1 MHWPVD
7 LNNSLL
13 KLAQYLLSICTT
25 QNAIFVTEINSI
37 IPCSGPRDWAKIN
50 WSLLHNIQISFQAG
64 RTRIGLFHTV
74 LWPVMWSVSVSQ
86 LLFRSRDAHSPI
98 GAGRTEGEGKAGEA
112 AAVASRAADP
122 SDGRTL
128 GEHSRTDGL
137 ALSIGSEGAER
148 ARDLE
153 VCSKDGLHR
162 SPSNLNL
169 VFF

>member
-37 IPCSGPRDWAKIN
+37 IPCSGPHDWAKIN
-50 WSLLHNIQISFQAG
+50 WKLLHNIQISFQAG

-74 LWPVMWSVSVSQ
+74 LWPVMWSVSASQ
-86 LLFRSRDAHSPI
+86 LLFRSRDAHTPI
-98 GAGRTEGEGKAGEA
+98 GRTEGEGKAGEA

-122 SDGRTL
+122 SDGRTD
-128 GEHSRTDGL
+128 GRWGSTVGRTEWHSVSGVK
-137 ALSIGSEGAER
+137 
-148 ARDLE
+148 ARREQGIWRCVPRMLFVD
-153 VCSKDGLHR
+153 LHR
-162 SPSNLNL
+162 I
-169 VFF
+169 